1 MISSSAEYTNAC
13 HKYYGVK
20 RAAMEYGIDFDR
32 DRDIVYDYSVQTNY
46 RKLFC
51 DIMSKLIIQMVSS
64 VVLRFHH

>member
-20 RAAMEYGIDFDR
+20 RAAMEYGIDLIETEILSMTTLFKQTTENS
-32 DRDIVYDYSVQTNY
+32 SVTSCQ
-46 RKLFC
+46 
-51 DIMSKLIIQMVSS
+51 KLIIQMVSS